1 MRWVAET
8 AWKDVLSCRVY
19 HRYRMVSG
27 ALNPA
32 FRKDS
37 DGRLLDFKAGSAEAI
52 AAEASEMLAVLREVQ
67 LPLGSLLAVVP
78 GHFACDTNAG
88 SPMSRLVECLARQ
101 DLRLR
106 ASVDTL
112 VRYRDVEKM
121 ATGGDRSVRAQ
132 VDSMRVRESSRVVG
146 ATIVVLDDIVSSGHS
161 LAAARELL
169 MRAGAERV
177 ACVAIART
185 ARVAW

>member
-1 MRWVAET
+1 M
-8 AWKDVLSCRVY
+8 Y
-19 HRYRMVSG
+19 HAYRLISG

-37 DGRLLDFKAGSAEAI
+37 EGRLLDLKAGNAVAI
-52 AAEASEMLAVLREVQ
+52 AAEANEMLTVLREVR
-67 LPLGSLLAVVP
+67 LPRGSVLAIVP
-78 GHFACDTNAG
+78 GHLACDTNAG

-101 DLRLR
+101 DPRLR
-106 ASVDTL
+106 SSVDTL

-132 VDSMRVRESSRVVG
+132 VESMRIRESSLVVG
-146 ATIVVLDDIVSSGHS
+146 ATVVVLDDIVSSGHS
-161 LAAARELL
+161 MAAARELL
-169 MRAGAERV
+169 MRAGAARV

-185 ARVAW
+185 VRVAW